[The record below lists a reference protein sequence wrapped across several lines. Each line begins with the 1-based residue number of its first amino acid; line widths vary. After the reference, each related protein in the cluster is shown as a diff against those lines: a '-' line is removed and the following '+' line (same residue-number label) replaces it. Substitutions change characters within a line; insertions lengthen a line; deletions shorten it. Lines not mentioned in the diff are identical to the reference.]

1 MERSTSLGVR
11 IVQLFLAYQ
20 PLPSLADSCKSQERI
35 LAEAE
40 AVFAVIPMKG
50 ELSLDRDLTQFEVDV
65 HQVWRGT
72 VNRVETVYV
81 AMPRMLSLG
90 DEFVLATSRN
100 IDGYYYVQSCTPI
113 ISTHNQD
120 KWIEDNLGQPIY
132 EYLPDIY
139 VPRDVR

>member
-1 MERSTSLGVR
+1 
-11 IVQLFLAYQ
+11 
-20 PLPSLADSCKSQERI
+20 
-35 LAEAE
+35 
-40 AVFAVIPMKG
+40 
-50 ELSLDRDLTQFEVDV
+50 
-65 HQVWRGT
+65 
-72 VNRVETVYV
+72 
-81 AMPRMLSLG
+81 MPRMLSLG